1 MSKNILEKIITISGK
16 PGLFKLLSQTRNG
29 VVAKSIMN
37 KKKTSTNMA
46 QHINLLSEIQVYG
59 LVKEF
64 PLIEIFKKIFQY
76 ESGKNTTI
84 KPKSDTNHLEA
95 YFFEV
100 CQDYDPDRV
109 YPSDIKKIIQWY
121 NILLDV
127 GILNF
132 EDEILSED
140 NYMKNNK

>member
-29 VVAKSIMN
+29 IIAESILN

-46 QHINLLSEIQVYG
+46 HHINLLSEIHVYG

-64 PLIEIFKKIFQY
+64 LLIEIFEKIFQY
-76 ESGKNTTI
+76 ESGKKTRI
-84 KPKSDTNHLEA
+84 KPKSEANRLKA

-100 CQDYDPDRV
+100 FQDYDSDRV

-121 NILLDV
+121 NLLLDV
-127 GILNF
+127 GILKF
-132 EDEILSED
+132 EDETSPKSNSNE
-140 NYMKNNK
+140 KQ